1 MIQPC
6 SRIRFGETTL
16 PLADTRAPFESLR
29 TTFAGWGPR
38 I

>member
-1 MIQPC
+1 MITGLD
-6 SRIRFGETTL
+6 RAHR
-16 PLADTRAPFESLR
+16 ADNALNHLNAPAAPSLR

>member
-6 SRIRFGETTL
+6 DRNHFGKTTLQLAETT
-16 PLADTRAPFESLR
+16 TPFQTLR